1 VIYNSLDE
9 IFETKARA
17 LEMIKQQT
25 GSLTP
30 SQATLRPSNGGWTVA
45 EIVEHLCIVEG
56 QVLPLIASLVR
67 KAEESGSIPPR
78 TPLEIQVDSF
88 LERARKEKYVTR
100 PKFAATGKAGLV
112 DSLAVLQDLQKQFFD
127 LKPRLKSI
135 DLASVSFPHYIFGPF
150 TLGQWLVFI
159 GYHEERH
166 LDQMKAILGSAE
178 FKSLPN
184 T

>member
-1 VIYNSLDE
+1 MIYKSLDE
-9 IFETKARA
+9 IFETKAKA
-17 LEMIKQQT
+17 LEMIEQQT

-45 EIVEHLCIVEG
+45 ENAEHLCIVEG
-56 QVLPLIASLVR
+56 QLLPLITALVR
-67 KAEESGSIPPR
+67 KAEESGSPPPK
-78 TPLEIQVDSF
+78 TPLEIPVESF

-100 PKFAATGKAGLV
+100 PKYVATGSIGLSE
-112 DSLAVLQDLQKQFFD
+112 SLETLRGLQKQFFD
-127 LKPRLKSI
+127 LKPRLESV

-166 LDQMKAILGSAE
+166 LDQIKAIMMSAE
-178 FKSLPN
+178 YKSLPN
-184 T
+184 G